1 MSKSPLP
8 AAPAL
13 ALLATI
19 GLPAAAV
26 AAADLGTTLQARDWA
41 AACANCH
48 GYGGR
53 PPADSPIPAL
63 AGRPAAQLVAQMADF
78 KSDRRDGTVMP
89 QIAKGYSEAQVA
101 AIAAWFAASRGQGD

>member
-19 GLPAAAV
+19 VLPA

-63 AGRPAAQLVAQMADF
+63 AGRPAAQLIAQMADF
-78 KSDRRDGTVMP
+78 KSDRRAGTVMP
-89 QIAKGYSEAQVA
+89 QIAKGYSETQVA